1 MHTLYIL
8 YIYSVSCRQHF
19 GDKLQN
25 TDLEQLSFGPLSG
38 GLAKYFVCGGICV
51 FDSVIDFIEKLSDG
65 VSILLVNWI
74 MEF

>member
-1 MHTLYIL
+1 M
-8 YIYSVSCRQHF
+8 SCRQHF

-38 GLAKYFVCGGICV
+38 GLAKYFVCGV

>member
-38 GLAKYFVCGGICV
+38 GLAKYFVWV

-65 VSILLVNWI
+65 VSILLVNLI